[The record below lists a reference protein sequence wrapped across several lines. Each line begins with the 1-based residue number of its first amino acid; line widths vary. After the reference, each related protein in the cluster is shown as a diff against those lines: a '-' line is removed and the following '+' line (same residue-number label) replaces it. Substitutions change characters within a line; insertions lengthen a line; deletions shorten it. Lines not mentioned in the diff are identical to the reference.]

1 MHRLMKKL
9 TVLAMLLGL
18 VAVSFTAMAQDE
30 DGGPDSNEDNERLL
44 RRNWSLFLEYYK
56 TNDFK
61 AAKKSGW
68 AIIGI
73 NPARFKTLHPKM
85 INIYDSLATRAAAE
99 GQRTEDGSAPL
110 FADTLLWLVDNA
122 IEAFP
127 DRQDK
132 YNLTKG
138 YQIERHFEDRDADAI
153 AAYEA
158 AIKGDYANAD
168 LYYLERLCILY
179 SNDPET
185 KTKAIEVGQAILLV
199 DPNNSIAQQLMKTIV
214 SDPEE
219 YVSILRDSYYAD
231 PTNKQKLYE
240 LANGFYEMVQ
250 NYDSAAVYFEKLT
263 TENPDVK
270 NYWQRYAA
278 ALLYTGD
285 YKKAADA
292 YTKVTELEPESKE
305 AWLNLARSVL
315 QGGRFSDARQ
325 AAEKALSIDSEWG
338 APHLVIA
345 QAYEAAVQSC
355 VERTRGGWDKM
366 KVLDKLVYLLAQSEY
381 TRAARDPDVEEQAV
395 QRRKALNTLV
405 PTAEDLF
412 VNKIPRG
419 TPYMINKDCYGWIS
433 RSVTP

>member
-1 MHRLMKKL
+1 MHRLMNKL

-18 VAVSFTAMAQDE
+18 TAMSLSALAQD
-30 DGGPDSNEDNERLL
+30 GGGSEGKDDERLL

-56 TNDFK
+56 TNDFD
-61 AAKKSGW
+61 AAKKAGW
-68 AIIGI
+68 AIIGL
-73 NPARFKTLHPKM
+73 NPARFKTLHSKM
-85 INIYDSLATRAAAE
+85 INIYDSLATRAAAA
-99 GQRTEDGSAPL
+99 GQRNEDGSAPL
-110 FADTLLWLVDNA
+110 YADTIVWLIDNA

-127 DRQDK
+127 DKADK
-132 YNLTKG
+132 FNLTKG
-138 YQIERHFEDRDADAI
+138 YQIERHFEGQDSNAI
-153 AAYEA
+153 GAYEA

-185 KTKAIEVGQAILLV
+185 KLKTIEVGQAILLI
-199 DPNNSIAQQLMKTIV
+199 DPNNTVAQQLMKTVV

-263 TENPDVK
+263 TENPSVK

-278 ALLYTGD
+278 ALLYIGD
-285 YKKAADA
+285 YEKATIA

-305 AWLNLARSVL
+305 AWLNLARSVM
-315 QGGRFSDARQ
+315 QGGKLSDARQ
-325 AAEKALSIDSEWG
+325 AAEQALKIDPEWG

-345 QAYEAAVQSC
+345 QAYEAAVQRC

-366 KVLDKLVYLLAQSEY
+366 KVIDKLVYKLAQSEY

-395 QRRKALNTLV
+395 QRRNALNTLV

-419 TPYMINKDCYGWIS
+419 KPYMINKDCYGWIS